1 MWTVEDGIE
10 RIRSRG
16 LKITSQRIAILK
28 LLEDRKDHP
37 SAEKIF
43 REMKETYP
51 TISFATIYSTA
62 QILQDAGLLQILTI
76 DDRRV
81 FFDPNPVPHA
91 HFLCTRC
98 GALEDIPL
106 EKETLNKIKNS
117 VPHSLDSVQVYCYG
131 PCRDCEEREKAAAR
145 PMKNSL
151 VY

>member
-43 REMKETYP
+43 REMKEIYP

-62 QILQDAGLLQILTI
+62 QILRDAGLLQTLSI

-81 FFDPNPVPHA
+81 FFDPDPTPHA
-91 HFLCTRC
+91 HFLCSKC

-106 EKETLNKIKNS
+106 EKEILNRIRRS
-117 VPHSLDSVQVYCYG
+117 VPHNLDAVQVYCYG
-131 PCRDCEEREKAAAR
+131 ICRACSGREITGAR
-145 PMKNSL
+145 PRKATRAH
-151 VY
+151 

>member
-28 LLEDRKDHP
+28 LLENRKDHP

-81 FFDPNPVPHA
+81 FFDPNPAPHA

-98 GALEDIPL
+98 GALEDVPL
-106 EKETLNKIKNS
+106 GKETLNKIKNS

>member
-81 FFDPNPVPHA
+81 FFDPNPAPHA

-98 GALEDIPL
+98 GALEDVPL
-106 EKETLNKIKNS
+106 GKETLNKIKNS

-131 PCRDCEEREKAAAR
+131 PCRYCEEREKAAAR
-145 PMKNSL
+145 PMKNSP
-151 VY
+151 VH

>member
-43 REMKETYP
+43 REMKEIYP

-62 QILQDAGLLQILTI
+62 QILRDAGLLQILSI

-81 FFDPNPVPHA
+81 FFDPDPTPHA
-91 HFLCTRC
+91 HFLCSKC

-106 EKETLNKIKNS
+106 EKGILNRIRRS
-117 VPHSLDSVQVYCYG
+117 VPHNLDAVQVYCYG
-131 PCRDCEEREKAAAR
+131 ICRACSGREITGAR
-145 PMKNSL
+145 PRKATRAH
-151 VY
+151 

>member
-28 LLEDRKDHP
+28 LLEDRKAHP

-43 REMKETYP
+43 REMKEIYP

-62 QILQDAGLLQILTI
+62 QILRDAGLLQILSI

-81 FFDPNPVPHA
+81 FFDPDPTPHA
-91 HFLCTRC
+91 YFLCSKC

-106 EKETLNKIKNS
+106 EKGILNRIRRS
-117 VPHSLDSVQVYCYG
+117 VPHDLDAVQVYCYG
-131 PCRDCEEREKAAAR
+131 ICRACSGREITGAR
-145 PMKNSL
+145 PRKATRAH
-151 VY
+151 

>member
-81 FFDPNPVPHA
+81 FFDPNPAPHA

-98 GALEDIPL
+98 GALEDVPL
-106 EKETLNKIKNS
+106 GKETLNKIKNS

-145 PMKNSL
+145 PMKNSP
-151 VY
+151 VH